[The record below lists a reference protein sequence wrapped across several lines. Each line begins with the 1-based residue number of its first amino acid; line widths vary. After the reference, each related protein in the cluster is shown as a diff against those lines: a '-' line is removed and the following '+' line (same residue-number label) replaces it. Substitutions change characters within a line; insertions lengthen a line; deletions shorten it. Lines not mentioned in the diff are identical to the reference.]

1 MKNDGLKKDTLREI
15 KKTFSKFISIIL
27 IVGLGVFVFVGLIT
41 TGPTMRDTFEKFV
54 KDSNLQ
60 DLMVY
65 SPMGLK
71 KKDLDIIEGQENI
84 SKIQIDYD
92 EDLIIDGTD
101 FGIKVLSNP
110 LNISKHLLTKGRNIE
125 SENEIVLDR
134 NLEKK
139 GYEIGDTI
147 NFRKEIDKFG
157 TGVDKKDSLK
167 RYSYKIVGFTEC
179 MEYAQDA
186 MRGSSRRGLGTL
198 KGFGFIDKSNFN
210 SDPTIARIILEDT
223 SGLKTASKKYK
234 NIIKPAADSLEIDLK
249 FRPEERL
256 DSLKADIEGK
266 IVDGEEKIEDAK
278 IKLLD
283 GKNKLDEGRDAL
295 EKGERDY
302 QKGYKEYETEISK
315 GREKLDDSK
324 KKLDDGK
331 AEIDENDKKL
341 KDAKDKLDDGKKE
354 LDDGKNEYEKGKE
367 EFVAGEA
374 KLKAAKELLD
384 TTKVELDKGKL
395 KLEEGRRKLEENG
408 KKLQDGKAELDEN
421 EKKLA
426 EGEKKFQDGLTDIQI
441 ATGTK
446 GLTLDG
452 TAQRIDDMDK
462 LLDSA
467 IKASQD
473 MDDADKA
480 IADAKVGVEE
490 AKTKRDDLEK
500 DIANL
505 ESQIASGNLS
515 EEEKKQKQEV
525 LDAAK
530 KQKEILDDVIKS
542 GEENIKK
549 LEDNKLQISLIG
561 KALKQYF
568 PTIGNIDEAKLKEL
582 KTQMAQ
588 AKEGIAKLQEARTQ
602 LDEGRKKLD
611 EGKVK
616 YEAGMEEFKRGIETF
631 QEGEREYLENL
642 AKYNEG
648 LKKYED
654 GMKELEGNRGKLE
667 DAKRKL
673 EEGQAEYE
681 KGLKEYNDG
690 KAKIESAKTLYEE
703 GIKSY
708 KEGEETF
715 NKEKIKGENK
725 LKDAKSKLN
734 KARRDLSAGEK
745 EYEENKLTAD
755 DKIKEAEK
763 DIEKAKDVLKILGA
777 TEYTVEPRYLNQGIN
792 TYLDYAARVDMLSM
806 IFPVFFFMI
815 SMLVCWTTMTRMVE
829 ENRINIGTYKALG
842 FSDIDIAKKY
852 LFYGETSAFI
862 GGIIGLLLGS
872 LFLTDVIGNA
882 YSTDTIFMDN
892 LLIKIYPMR
901 SLLALVAG
909 LLSTGLTAG
918 LTLKKSLKNNAA
930 TLLRGIPPKEG
941 TRILIERITP
951 LWKRM
956 TFLQKVTARNIFRYK
971 NRMIMTI
978 LGIMGCSALLILGFG
993 IEGSVSGIK
1002 DKQFKEI
1009 MNFDIGIIYD
1019 RNIDKEDYEKFSKN
1033 IDNIEGI
1040 KEEDQFIIK
1049 NFKAKFKEIDQNISL
1064 FVPESTDHL
1073 EDYINL
1079 RNRWTGKNIELP
1091 EKGAVISEKIAKLL
1105 KVKVG
1110 DLIEVKDE
1118 HGEVYK
1124 VQVAEISEMY
1134 IGHFIFMNRDYY
1146 EKVFGKE
1153 YESNA
1158 RLIKLTDKK
1167 MNDSVVSKLMD
1178 YKVTLGTMDV
1188 STMEKILDNFMYS
1201 IMLVVLIIIVASS
1214 MLAVVVLYNLTN
1226 INIEERMREISTIKV
1241 LGFYPKE
1248 VTEYIYRETLSLTV
1262 MGIIVGMVVGKILH
1276 YGVLQVVV
1284 PYNAMLDPKLVV
1296 SSYFLSAAITIIVTL
1311 SIMMVFHKKLQKVDM
1326 VSALKAQD

>member
-1 MKNDGLKKDTLREI
+1 MKKDGLKKDTLREI
-15 KKTFSKFISIIL
+15 KKTISKFISIIL

-71 KKDLDIIEGQENI
+71 KKDLDIIEDQPNI

-92 EDLIIDGTD
+92 EDLIIEGTD
-101 FGIKVLSNP
+101 FGIKILSNP
-110 LNISKHLLTKGRNIE
+110 LSISKHLLTEGRNIE
-125 SENEIVLDR
+125 ADDEIVLDK
-134 NLEKK
+134 NLKAQ
-139 GYEIGDTI
+139 GYKIGDTI
-147 NFRKEIDKFG
+147 EFRKEVDKFG
-157 TGVDKKDSLK
+157 TGIDEEDSLK
-167 RYSYKIVGFTEC
+167 RYSFKVVGFTES
-179 MEYAQDA
+179 MEHAQDA
-186 MRGSSRRGLGTL
+186 MRDSSKRGLGTL
-198 KGFGFIDKSNFN
+198 KGFAYIDKANFN

-223 SGLKTASKKYK
+223 SGVKTASKKYK
-234 NIIKPAADSLEIDLK
+234 SILKPAADSLEIDLK

-283 GKNKLDEGRDAL
+283 GKNKLEEGREAL

-302 QKGYKEYETEISK
+302 EKGYKEYEDEISK
-315 GREKLDDSK
+315 GRKKLDDSK

-341 KDAKDKLDDGKKE
+341 KDAKEKLDDGKKE
-354 LDDGKNEYEKGKE
+354 LDDGKAKYEAGKE
-367 EFVAGEA
+367 EFITGEA

-384 TTKVELDKGKL
+384 TTKVELDKGKI

-408 KKLQDGKAELDEN
+408 KKLEEGKAQIDEN
-421 EKKLA
+421 EQKLA
-426 EGEKKFQDGLTDIQI
+426 EGEKKYQEGLADLQI

-446 GLTLDG
+446 GMTLDG
-452 TAQRIDDMDK
+452 TAQRIDDIDK
-462 LLDSA
+462 LLDAA
-467 IKASQD
+467 IKATEDSKD
-473 MDDADKA
+473 IDKA
-480 IADAKVGVEE
+480 ISDAKLGLDE
-490 AKTKRDDLEK
+490 ARAKRDELDG
-500 DIANL
+500 DIARL
-505 ESQIASGNLS
+505 QGEIESGNLT

-525 LDAAK
+525 LDAAL
-530 KQKEILDDVIKS
+530 KQREILDETIKA
-542 GEENIKK
+542 GEENVKK
-549 LEDNKLQISLIG
+549 LEDNKAQIELVT
-561 KALKQYF
+561 KAIKDYL
-568 PTIGNIDEAKLKEL
+568 PTIGIIDEAKLREL
-582 KTQMAQ
+582 KAETAKG
-588 AKEGIAKLQEARTQ
+588 KEGIAKLQSARAE

-611 EGKVK
+611 EAKVK
-616 YEAGMEEFKRGIETF
+616 YEAGLEEFKRGIETF

-654 GMKELEGNRGKLE
+654 GMRELEGNRGKLE
-667 DAKRKL
+667 DAKKKL
-673 EEGQAEYE
+673 EEGQREYE
-681 KGLKEYNDG
+681 KGLKDYNDG

-715 NKEKIKGENK
+715 GKEKIKGENK

-734 KARRDLSAGEK
+734 KARRDLASGEK
-745 EYEENKLTAD
+745 EYEENKEEAD

-777 TEYTVEPRYLNQGIN
+777 TEYTIEPRYLNQGIN
-792 TYLDYAARVDMLSM
+792 TYLDYASRVDMLST
-806 IFPVFFFMI
+806 IFPVFFFLI

-829 ENRINIGTYKALG
+829 ENRVNIGTYKALG
-842 FSDIDIAKKY
+842 YSNFDIAKKY
-852 LFYGETSAFI
+852 LVYGETSALI
-862 GGIIGLLLGS
+862 GGIIGLVAGS
-872 LFLTDVIGNA
+872 LFLSHVIGNA

-892 LLIKIYPMR
+892 LLIKIYPLR
-901 SLLALVAG
+901 SLLALMAG
-909 LLSTGLTAG
+909 LLSTGLTAA
-918 LTLKKSLKNNAA
+918 LTVKKSLKNNAA

-956 TFLQKVTARNIFRYK
+956 TFLQKVTSRNIFRYK
-971 NRMIMTI
+971 NRMIMTV
-978 LGIMGCSALLILGFG
+978 LGIMGCCALLILGFG

-1002 DKQFKEI
+1002 DKQFDEI
-1009 MNFDIGIIYD
+1009 MKFDLGIIYD
-1019 RNIDKEDYEKFSKN
+1019 RNIDKEDYEDFDQK
-1033 IDNIEGI
+1033 IDTLEGI
-1040 KEEDQFIIK
+1040 KEEDSFIIK

-1064 FVPESTDHL
+1064 FVPENTNNLS
-1073 EDYINL
+1073 DYIDL
-1079 RNRWTGKNIELP
+1079 RDRRKEKPIELP

-1110 DLIEVKDE
+1110 DLVEVKDE
-1118 HGEVYK
+1118 HGEIYK
-1124 VQVAEISEMY
+1124 VQIADISEMY

-1146 EKVFGKE
+1146 ERVFGTE

-1158 RLIKLTDKK
+1158 RLIKLTDKELSD
-1167 MNDSVVSKLMD
+1167 NVVARLMEN
-1178 YKVTLGTMDV
+1178 KVTLGTMDV

-1201 IMLVVLIIIVASS
+1201 VMLVVLIIIVASS
-1214 MLAVVVLYNLTN
+1214 TLAVVVLYNLTN
-1226 INIEERMREISTIKV
+1226 INIEERTREISTIKV

-1248 VTEYIYRETLSLTV
+1248 VTQYIYRETLILTA
-1262 MGIIVGMVVGKILH
+1262 MGILIGIVVGKILH

-1284 PYNAMLDPKLVV
+1284 PYNAMLDPKLVIR
-1296 SSYFLSAAITIIVTL
+1296 SYFLAAAITIVVTL
-1311 SIMMVFHKKLQKVDM
+1311 GVMMVFHKKLQKIDM